1 MHKVHDGSSEVETKT
16 MEMMQKSMALDMDI
30 G

>member
-1 MHKVHDGSSEVETKT
+1 MHNVHDGSPELETKT
-16 MEMMQKSMALDMDI
+16 IEMKQKSMALDMDI